1 MTRLCFNGLYAQY
14 DVSNGVSGIY
24 GFKLFF
30 NIGER
35 GLTVFRQQSQI
46 NLGMKPD
53 IHLKSAGKTCVD
65 LGIRQLGIFELLFSR

>member
-1 MTRLCFNGLYAQY
+1 M
-14 DVSNGVSGIY
+14 SNIMSVTEWAVYMALNS
-24 GFKLFF
+24 FF

-53 IHLKSAGKTCVD
+53 IHLKSAGKT
-65 LGIRQLGIFELLFSR
+65 